1 MATATTL
8 NRRTGKR
15 AAAPRPARRRG
26 AEDALPA
33 APRMSRRPAVRPQG
47 AGNRRAILDR
57 GRLQEAIARIM
68 LRASTPE
75 RARSEILELLKG
87 ALAEGREEIR
97 RRFEAG
103 AAGRTVAALLAWQT
117 DQMLR
122 LIYDHVAE
130 DLYPLANPSMAERLA
145 LVAAGGYGRGELA
158 PSSDIDLLFL
168 LPYKITP
175 RSEQVVESILYLLW
189 DLGFKVGHA
198 TRSVDDCL
206 RQARQDATI
215 ATNLL
220 DSRYLWGDQALF
232 LEFKTRYAAEVQ
244 AGNGAWFAEAKLAER
259 DRRHQRYGQGS
270 RYTLE
275 PNVKES
281 KGGLRDLHTLFWL
294 GKFIYQVDE
303 ADKLVAKGVFTKAEA
318 RTFDKALDFHW
329 TLRCWLHYLTGR
341 GEERLTF
348 DLQHRIA
355 PLMGYTEHA
364 GTRAVERFMKHYF
377 LVAKDV
383 GDLTRI
389 FCAQIEAE
397 HNRRSRFRLPLLR
410 RRRQVGGFKLEGDR
424 LSVKGPEHF
433 AAKPVDLLRIFQ
445 VAQAHDLDIHP
456 DALRWVSQS
465 LKLVDKK
472 LRADGRAN
480 QVFLEILTGKRDPE
494 TALRRMNEAG
504 LLGRFLP
511 DFGRAVSLMQ
521 FNMYHHYTVDEHTLF
536 AIGVL
541 HAIEQGR
548 LQEEAPI
555 ASTVVHK
562 VLNRRVLYLAV
573 LLHDIAKGR
582 PGDHSEEGAKIAH
595 RLCPRLGF
603 STEET
608 ETVAWLVL
616 HHLAMSDT
624 AFKRDI
630 DDPKTIQDFAALV
643 QSRERLNLLLVLTVA
658 DIRAVGP
665 GVWNAWKAS
674 LLREL
679 YWRSEEVLSGGFSTE
694 GRERRIADKKAA
706 LRQALEESAE
716 VFEPAWIASFL
727 ERGYDAY
734 WLSLDVETLLRHAR
748 MIREAEADKRLLAVD
763 TRVDPYRE
771 ATEVTIYTAD
781 HAGLVNRIAGALA
794 VAGANV
800 EAARIFTHKDGMA
813 LDIFWVRDAASGGA
827 FDKPSKLARLYA
839 AIEQTLS
846 GSIRPLAE
854 LRRQAPNLPSRFEV
868 FTVAPRVLIDNA
880 ASRHHT
886 VIEVNGRDRPGLLYR
901 LTLALAR
908 LGLMVDSAQITTF
921 GERAVDTFYVQD
933 ALSSKIESPQRLR
946 SVRRKLL
953 EALEDPVCAPAGT
966 AGARGGKEAAKK
978 AAAKA
983 PGRSPVNA
991 GGNAAA
997 SARAPGRSGAKPGT
1011 KPGSKPGAGK
1021 SAAARAGQTK
1031 RRSEGERGV

>member
-1 MATATTL
+1 MDTATAMDL
-8 NRRTGKR
+8 SR
-15 AAAPRPARRRG
+15 ALRKGEAAPARSR
-26 AEDALPA
+26 
-33 APRMSRRPAVRPQG
+33 RRPATRPQG

-57 GRLQEAIARIM
+57 AKLQDSIASLV

-87 ALAEGREEIR
+87 ALAQGREEIR

-103 AAGRTVAALLAWQT
+103 ASGRTTAALLAWQA
-117 DQMLR
+117 DQVLR
-122 LIYDHVAE
+122 LIYDHVGQ

-145 LVAAGGYGRGELA
+145 VVAAGGYGRGELA
-158 PSSDIDLLFL
+158 PYSDVDLLFL
-168 LPYKITP
+168 LPYKTTP
-175 RSEQVVESILYLLW
+175 RSEQVIEAVLYFLW

-198 TRSVDDCL
+198 TRSIDDCL
-206 RQARQDATI
+206 RQARQDVTI
-215 ATNLL
+215 ATSLL
-220 DSRYLWGDQALF
+220 ESRFLWGDQALF
-232 LEFKTRYAAEVQ
+232 LEFRTRYAAEVQ
-244 AGNGAWFAEAKLAER
+244 AGKGAWFAEAKLAER
-259 DRRHQRYGQGS
+259 SRRHQRYGQGS
-270 RYTLE
+270 RYALE

-281 KGGLRDLHTLFWL
+281 KGGLRDLHTLFWI
-294 GKFIYQVDE
+294 GKFLYQVADV
-303 ADKLVAKGVFTKAEA
+303 DKLVDKGVFTRAEA
-318 RTFDKALDFHW
+318 RTFEKASEFLW
-329 TLRCWLHYLTGR
+329 TLRCWLHYQTGR
-341 GEERLTF
+341 NEERLTF
-348 DLQHRIA
+348 DLQHAIA
-355 PLMGYTEHA
+355 PLMGYTAHG
-364 GTRAVERFMKHYF
+364 GTKAVERFMKRYF

-397 HNRRSRFRLPLLR
+397 HNRRSRFRLPTLGR
-410 RRRQVGGFKLEGDR
+410 RRRVGGFKLEGDR
-424 LSVKGPEHF
+424 LTVKGPEHF
-433 AAKPVDLLRIFQ
+433 DEKPIDLLRLFQ
-445 VAQAHDLDIHP
+445 VAQANDLDIHP
-456 DALRWVSQS
+456 DALRWITQS
-465 LKLVDKK
+465 LKRIDKS
-472 LRADGRAN
+472 LRETAKAN
-480 QVFLEILTGKRDPE
+480 QVFLDILTGDKDPE

-504 LLGRFLP
+504 VLGRFLP

-536 AIGVL
+536 AVGIL
-541 HAIEQGR
+541 HAIEQGKLR
-548 LQEEAPI
+548 EEAPI
-555 ASTVVHK
+555 ASSVVHK
-562 VLNRRVLYLAV
+562 VLNRRVLYMAV

-582 PGDHSEEGAKIAH
+582 PGDHSVVGAKVAH

-603 STEET
+603 SPEET

-679 YWRSEEVLSGGFSTE
+679 YWRTEEVLTGGFSTE
-694 GRERRIADKKAA
+694 GREKRVEAKRGA

-716 VFEPAWIASFL
+716 RFEPDWIEGFL
-727 ERGYDAY
+727 DRGYDAY

-748 MIREAEADKRLLAVD
+748 LIRVAEAEQRLLTVD
-763 TRVDPYRE
+763 TRVDPYRD

-781 HAGLVNRIAGALA
+781 HAGLFNRIAGALA

-800 EAARIFTHKDGMA
+800 EVARIFTHKDGMA
-813 LDIFWVRDAASGGA
+813 LDIFWVRDAANGGA
-827 FDKPSKLARLYA
+827 FDKPSKLAKLYA

-846 GSIRPLAE
+846 GSIRPLTE

-868 FTVAPRVLIDNA
+868 FTVAPRVLIDNS
-880 ASRHHT
+880 ASRNHT

-908 LGLMVDSAQITTF
+908 LGIMIDSAQITTY
-921 GERAVDTFYVQD
+921 GERAVDSFYVQD

-946 SVRRKLL
+946 AIRKKLL
-953 EALEDPVCAPAGT
+953 EALGDGSCAPAGT
-966 AGARGGKEAAKK
+966 AETRGRKGAAGGVKAPVGSPKTKKRSARG
-978 AAAKA
+978 
-983 PGRSPVNA
+983 
-991 GGNAAA
+991 
-997 SARAPGRSGAKPGT
+997 
-1011 KPGSKPGAGK
+1011 
-1021 SAAARAGQTK
+1021 QM
-1031 RRSEGERGV
+1031 

>member
-1 MATATTL
+1 
-8 NRRTGKR
+8 
-15 AAAPRPARRRG
+15 
-26 AEDALPA
+26 
-33 APRMSRRPAVRPQG
+33 G

-130 DLYPLANPSMAERLA
+130 
-145 LVAAGGYGRGELA
+145 
-158 PSSDIDLLFL
+158 
-168 LPYKITP
+168 
-175 RSEQVVESILYLLW
+175 VVESILYLLW

-341 GEERLTF
+341 GE
-348 DLQHRIA
+348 
-355 PLMGYTEHA
+355 
-364 GTRAVERFMKHYF
+364 
-377 LVAKDV
+377 DV

-389 FCAQIEAE
+389 FCAQIE
-397 HNRRSRFRLPLLR
+397 
-410 RRRQVGGFKLEGDR
+410 VGGFKLEGDR

-562 VLNRRVLYLAV
+562 VLNRRVLYLA
-573 LLHDIAKGR
+573 
-582 PGDHSEEGAKIAH
+582 
-595 RLCPRLGF
+595 
-603 STEET
+603 
-608 ETVAWLVL
+608 
-616 HHLAMSDT
+616 
-624 AFKRDI
+624 
-630 DDPKTIQDFAALV
+630 
-643 QSRERLNLLLVLTVA
+643 
-658 DIRAVGP
+658 
-665 GVWNAWKAS
+665 
-674 LLREL
+674 
-679 YWRSEEVLSGGFSTE
+679 
-694 GRERRIADKKAA
+694 
-706 LRQALEESAE
+706 
-716 VFEPAWIASFL
+716 
-727 ERGYDAY
+727 
-734 WLSLDVETLLRHAR
+734 
-748 MIREAEADKRLLAVD
+748 
-763 TRVDPYRE
+763 
-771 ATEVTIYTAD
+771 
-781 HAGLVNRIAGALA
+781 
-794 VAGANV
+794 
-800 EAARIFTHKDGMA
+800 
-813 LDIFWVRDAASGGA
+813 
-827 FDKPSKLARLYA
+827 
-839 AIEQTLS
+839 
-846 GSIRPLAE
+846 
-854 LRRQAPNLPSRFEV
+854 
-868 FTVAPRVLIDNA
+868 
-880 ASRHHT
+880 
-886 VIEVNGRDRPGLLYR
+886 
-901 LTLALAR
+901 
-908 LGLMVDSAQITTF
+908 
-921 GERAVDTFYVQD
+921 
-933 ALSSKIESPQRLR
+933 
-946 SVRRKLL
+946 
-953 EALEDPVCAPAGT
+953 
-966 AGARGGKEAAKK
+966 
-978 AAAKA
+978 
-983 PGRSPVNA
+983 
-991 GGNAAA
+991 
-997 SARAPGRSGAKPGT
+997 
-1011 KPGSKPGAGK
+1011 
-1021 SAAARAGQTK
+1021 
-1031 RRSEGERGV
+1031 

>member
-1 MATATTL
+1 MDTTVTL
-8 NRRTGKR
+8 KQDEQRSDSGAVPPAR
-15 AAAPRPARRRG
+15 ARRRYV
-26 AEDALPA
+26 
-33 APRMSRRPAVRPQG
+33 SRPQG

-57 GRLQEAIARIM
+57 GKLQDRMAALVM
-68 LRASTPE
+68 RASTPE

-87 ALAEGREEIR
+87 TLAQGREEIR

-103 AAGRTVAALLAWQT
+103 ASGRTTAALLAWQA
-117 DQMLR
+117 DQIVR
-122 LIYDHVAE
+122 LIYDHVGQ
-130 DLYPLANPSMAERLA
+130 DLYPLANPSMAERLSLA
-145 LVAAGGYGRGELA
+145 AAGGYGRGELA
-158 PSSDIDLLFL
+158 PYSDIDLLFL
-168 LPYKITP
+168 LPYKTTP
-175 RSEQVVESILYLLW
+175 RSEQVIESVLYYLW

-206 RQARQDATI
+206 RQARQDVTI

-220 DSRYLWGDQALF
+220 ESRFLWGDQALF
-232 LEFKTRYAAEVQ
+232 LEFKSRYAAEVQ
-244 AGNGAWFAEAKLAER
+244 AGKGLWFAEAKLAER
-259 DRRHQRYGQGS
+259 SRRHQRYGQGS
-270 RYTLE
+270 RYALE

-281 KGGLRDLHTLFWL
+281 KGGLRDLHTIFWL
-294 GKFIYQVDE
+294 GKFLYQVDAVE
-303 ADKLVAKGVFTKAEA
+303 KLIDKGVFTKAEA
-318 RTFDKALDFHW
+318 RTFGKALEFLW
-329 TLRCWLHYLTGR
+329 TLRCWLHYQTGR

-348 DLQHRIA
+348 DLQHAIA

-364 GTRAVERFMKHYF
+364 GKKAVERFMKRYF

-410 RRRQVGGFKLEGDR
+410 GRGKIGGFKLEGDR
-424 LSVKGPEHF
+424 LTVKGPEHF
-433 AAKPVDLLRIFQ
+433 ADKPVDLLRLFQ
-445 VAQAHDLDIHP
+445 VAQANDLDIHP
-456 DALRWVSQS
+456 DALRSATQS
-465 LKLVDKK
+465 LKHIDKA
-472 LRADGRAN
+472 LRETPKAN
-480 QVFLEILTGKRDPE
+480 QVFLDILTGEQNPE

-504 LLGRFLP
+504 VLGRFLP
-511 DFGRAVSLMQ
+511 DFGRAVSMMQ

-536 AIGVL
+536 AIGIL
-541 HAIEQGR
+541 HAIEQGK
-548 LQEEAPI
+548 LQDEAPI
-555 ASTVVHK
+555 ASSVVHK
-562 VLNRRVLYLAV
+562 VLNRRVLFLAV

-595 RLCPRLGF
+595 RLCPRLGL
-603 STEET
+603 SPEET

-630 DDPKTIQDFAALV
+630 DDPKTIQDFAGLV

-694 GRERRIADKKAA
+694 GRERRIEVKKAA
-706 LRQALEESAE
+706 LRQALEECAE
-716 VFEPAWIASFL
+716 AFDPDWIEGFL

-734 WLSLDVETLLRHAR
+734 WLSLDVETLVRHAR
-748 MIREAEADKRLLAVD
+748 LIRTAEAEQRLLTVD

-781 HAGLVNRIAGALA
+781 HAGLFNRIAGALA

-800 EAARIFTHKDGMA
+800 EVARIFTHKDGMA
-813 LDIFWVRDAASGGA
+813 LDIFWVRDAANGGA
-827 FDKPSKLARLYA
+827 FAKPSKLAKLYA
-839 AIEQTLS
+839 AIERTLS
-846 GSIRPLAE
+846 GSIRPLTE
-854 LRRQAPNLPSRFEV
+854 LRRQAPNLPSRFEI

-880 ASRHHT
+880 ASRQHT

-908 LGLMVDSAQITTF
+908 LGLMIDSAQITTY
-921 GERAVDTFYVQD
+921 GERAVDSFYVHD
-933 ALSSKIESPQRLR
+933 ALNSKIESPQRLR
-946 SVRRKLL
+946 AIRKKLL
-953 EALEDPVCAPAGT
+953 EALEDGVCAPADTETVRSRRKSPAAVKTASKPTKSKKRVT
-966 AGARGGKEAAKK
+966 AG
-978 AAAKA
+978 
-983 PGRSPVNA
+983 
-991 GGNAAA
+991 
-997 SARAPGRSGAKPGT
+997 
-1011 KPGSKPGAGK
+1011 
-1021 SAAARAGQTK
+1021 
-1031 RRSEGERGV
+1031 